1 MQEDKT
7 GNNYS
12 DYSAKPPNSLQKLAD
27 YTKKLS
33 NLPFYWKISIGLI
46 AVAILLVVSF
56 GLYANV
62 PEGEEPGAAIDFPQ
76 EINDVSPGWEVIKF
90 VDDIVHWVVVNWDP
104 FFSTINTIIR
114 RGILTP
120 LEDFFL
126 WLPWWSIFIIT
137 AFFAWRTNGVK
148 FAGISVIFLLII
160 SFMGLL
166 DMGSQTLAIT
176 MTSAII
182 CVAFGLPLGILAAK
196 SDRYNSF
203 QRPILDMMQTMPSF
217 VYLIPAV
224 MLFGTGPVPAVMA
237 TFIYAVPPIIRLTA
251 LGIRQVDPQVIEA
264 SKSFGTT
271 SWQLLIRVQTPMALP
286 TILAG
291 LNQTVMMALA
301 MVVIASM
308 IGAEGLGVEVLNGI
322 ARLEVGRGFLGGISI
337 VFMAIILDRI
347 SQGFA
352 KRREP
357 SPGT

>member
-1 MQEDKT
+1 MQEDRT
-7 GNNYS
+7 GKNHE
-12 DYSAKPPNSLQKLAD
+12 DYSARPPSGLQKLAD

-33 NLPFYWKISIGLI
+33 NVSLFWKISIGLI
-46 AVAILLVVSF
+46 AIVILLVVSF
-56 GLYANV
+56 GLHANV
-62 PEGEEPGAAIDFPQ
+62 PAGEDPGAALDFPK
-76 EINDVSPGWEVIKF
+76 ELDYRWEAIKF
-90 VDDIVHWVVVNWDP
+90 IDGVVDWVVVNWDP
-104 FFSTINTIIR
+104 FFDAINTIVV
-114 RGILTP
+114 RGILVP
-120 LEDFFL
+120 LEKFFL
-126 WLPWWSIFIIT
+126 WLPWWSIFLIT
-137 AFFAWRTNGVK
+137 AAIAWRSAGIK
-148 FAGISVIFLLII
+148 FAGISVIFLLIM

-196 SDRYNSF
+196 SDRYDTI

-224 MLFGTGPVPAVMA
+224 MLFGIGKVPAVMA
-237 TFIYAVPPIIRLTA
+237 TCIYAIPPIIRLTN
-251 LGIRQVDPQVIEA
+251 LGIRQVDAQVVEA
-264 SKSFGTT
+264 SRSFGTT
-271 SWQLLIRVQTPMALP
+271 SWQLLTRVQTPMALP

-301 MVVIASM
+301 MVIIASM
-308 IGAEGLGVEVLNGI
+308 IGAKGLGSEVLNGI
-322 ARLEVGRGFLGGISI
+322 ARLEVGRGLIAGISI